1 LRRVDDEAADYA
13 SGIHATRHREAAMTE
28 ADELR
33 RRAESLLTMAIKAR
47 EQGQFDNADSL
58 IAEASKFL
66 NEADALEAQ
75 QTADLEKK
83 E

>member
-1 LRRVDDEAADYA
+1 
-13 SGIHATRHREAAMTE
+13 MTE

-33 RRAESLLTMAIKAR
+33 RRAESLLAMAIKAR

-66 NEADALEAQ
+66 NDADALEAQ
-75 QTADLEKK
+75 QSTQLEKK

>member
-1 LRRVDDEAADYA
+1 
-13 SGIHATRHREAAMTE
+13 MTE

-33 RRAESLLTMAIKAR
+33 RRAESLLAMAIKAR

-66 NEADALEAQ
+66 NDADALEAQ
-75 QTADLEKK
+75 QSAHPEKK